1 MIPIVAAMVP
11 WSRPASLLLS
21 FVVLVALVLG
31 GCRERVDPV
40 PPVVARTSQA
50 LAFGQDAVAYYPF
63 DGAGTDVA
71 GGYDLGLLGAP
82 GFEAGLF
89 GQALA
94 LSADA
99 TKYAQRPTDDAAFDF
114 AADFTLQ
121 VWVRFASTAGQQT
134 LVEKFLGPAGPG
146 WTLEKLADDTLHF
159 DALPTATMTSPAIG
173 FQANAWNQIVLRRTG
188 DTFEILRNGA
198 VVVSTQGAGAL
209 PDSAQPLLVG
219 RRDGLQ
225 LNPVNGRLDEIAVF
239 ARSLSDAEIVSLWNG
254 GAGRRVATDVTVAP
268 AAANVAPRG
277 SQAFVASGG
286 IGTSTS
292 FTYALTTN
300 ASGGSVD
307 AATGAY
313 TAGATPNVVDV
324 ITATDGAGNTGTA
337 NVNVGAGV
345 SITPS
350 APAAVSPQGSITFVA
365 TGGSGAGYTWS
376 LPTNASGA
384 TVGPTGAYKAGPTPN
399 VVDVVRATDSL
410 GNTADVAVP
419 VGAGIAISPPSATV
433 APRESLTFLANGG
446 SNAGYTWSFV
456 TNASGG
462 TLLGNVYKAG
472 ATGNVVDRIRVTDS
486 LNNTATAD
494 ITVGPQL
501 AVGPASTSAP
511 PNGSVAFGTSGG
523 SGIVASWAVV
533 TNNSGASINAAGVYK
548 AGATGN
554 VTDTVRA
561 TDSFGNTAQ
570 ATVTV
575 TGPVAI
581 TPNGATTAPRGV
593 VSFAA
598 SGGSGAGYTWSV
610 HTNSSGASITA
621 TGAYTAGAT
630 GSRTDVV
637 RVTDSLGNVR
647 DVNVTVTAGITI
659 TPANPS
665 APPLG
670 SVQLTATGGSNSGFT
685 WSVTSNNSGSS
696 VSAAGLFQAGPTGS
710 VADTVQ
716 VTDAFGN
723 TASVN
728 VSVGGGLSIN
738 PAAPSTPP
746 RGTVALTVTGGS
758 GVGFVW
764 SFSTNASG
772 GTVAAN
778 TGAYKAGPTGN
789 VSDVVRV
796 TDSLGNTRT
805 VSITVTAGAAITP
818 TTATVAPLGT
828 ASFAASGGSGAGY
841 TYSFATNGSSGT
853 VSPSGAYRAGTTGS
867 VSDVVVVTDSLG
879 NTASATVTV
888 TGAISVTPGTASV
901 APRGGASFAANGGA
915 GGYTFSLQTNAS
927 GGNVSATGGAY
938 TAGAK
943 GGVVDVVRVTDAN
956 GAVVSATVNVGAEI
970 TIAPSPAH
978 APPLGTI
985 AFTAA
990 GGSGFGY
997 VWELATTASGGTMD
1011 SATGEYTAGETAN
1024 TVDTVRVS
1032 DSLGNVAILGVS
1044 VGNGIAITPLA
1055 GAAPPRGGI
1064 AFSATGGSG
1073 SGYAWA
1079 LQTNASG
1086 GSVDAKTG
1094 FYTAGDKGDV
1104 VDIVEVTDA
1113 VGGKLRANV
1122 EVGRGVTIS
1131 PDVATVERAGTLA
1144 FSVAG
1149 GSGTGYVWTIE
1160 PNVSGSSIAADGRY
1174 VAGLKGGVDVVVAKD
1189 SLGNTAKANVTV
1201 VVESAPGETSTNPGG
1216 FGAAPAKT
1224 PDDACGC
1231 RVVGDRSLA
1240 RERLATF
1247 AALAALVLAARR
1259 RRR

>member
-1 MIPIVAAMVP
+1 MIPIVGGMLR
-11 WSRPASLLLS
+11 WSRTASLLLS
-21 FVVLVALVLG
+21 IVVLLAVVLG
-31 GCRERVDPV
+31 GCREPAERGA
-40 PPVVARTSQA
+40 PVVSRATQA
-50 LAFGQDAVAYYPF
+50 LAFGQNAVAYYPF

-71 GGYDLGLLGAP
+71 GGLDLGLVNAP

-94 LSADA
+94 LPADA
-99 TKYAQRPTDDAAFDF
+99 TKYAQRPADDAAFDF
-114 AADFTLQ
+114 AGDFTVQ

-159 DALPTATMTSPAIG
+159 YALPTAIMTSPAIG
-173 FQANAWNQIVLRRTG
+173 FAPNAWNQIVLRRTG

-198 VVVSTQGAGAL
+198 VVVSAQGAGAL

-219 RRDGLQ
+219 RREGLQ
-225 LNPVNGRLDEIAVF
+225 LNPVNGRLDEVAVF
-239 ARSLSDAEIVSLWNG
+239 ARSLSDAEIANLWNG
-254 GAGRRVATDVTVAP
+254 GSGRRVATDVTVAP

-277 SQAFVASGG
+277 AQAFVASGG

-300 ASGGSVD
+300 GSGGSVNPV
-307 AATGAY
+307 TGAY
-313 TAGATPNVVDV
+313 TAGPTPNVVDV
-324 ITATDGAGNTGTA
+324 VTATDAAGNTGTA

-345 SITPS
+345 SITPG
-350 APAAVSPQGSITFVA
+350 APAAVAPQGAIAFA
-365 TGGSGAGYTWS
+365 AAGGSGAGYTWS
-376 LPTNASGA
+376 LATNASGA
-384 TVGPTGAYKAGPTPN
+384 TLSAGGAYKAGPTPN
-399 VVDVVRATDSL
+399 VVDVVHVTDSL
-410 GNTADVAVP
+410 GNSADVSIP
-419 VGAGIAISPPSATV
+419 VGAGVAISPPSASV
-433 APRESLTFLANGG
+433 APRESRTFLANGG
-446 SNAGYTWSFV
+446 SNAGFTWSFV

-462 TLLGNVYKAG
+462 SLVGNVYRAG
-472 ATGNVVDRIRVTDS
+472 ATGSVVDRIQVTDS
-486 LNNTATAD
+486 LNNKATAD

-501 AVGPASTSAP
+501 AVTPASASAP
-511 PNGSVAFGTSGG
+511 PNGSVGFGTSGG
-523 SGIVASWAVV
+523 SGIVSSWAVV
-533 TNNSGASINAAGVYK
+533 TNNSGATINAAGVYR

-554 VTDTVRA
+554 VTDIVRA

-570 ATVTV
+570 ATITV

-593 VSFAA
+593 VSFGA
-598 SGGSGAGYTWSV
+598 SGGSGAGYTWSIR
-610 HTNSSGASITA
+610 TNSSGASISA
-621 TGAYTAGAT
+621 AGVYTAGVT
-630 GSRTDVV
+630 GAKTDVV

-647 DVNVTVTAGITI
+647 DVNVTVTAGVTI
-659 TPANPS
+659 APANPS

-670 SVQLTATGGSNSGFT
+670 SVQLTATGGSNNGFT
-685 WSVTSNNSGSS
+685 WAVTSNNSGSS
-696 VSAAGLFQAGPTGS
+696 VSAAGLFTAGATGN

-723 TASVN
+723 TASVS

-746 RGTVALTVTGGS
+746 RGNVALTVTGGS

-764 SFSTNASG
+764 AFVTNASG
-772 GTVAAN
+772 GTVASN

-789 VSDVVRV
+789 VTDVVKV
-796 TDSLGNTRT
+796 TDSLGNTRS

-818 TTATVAPLGT
+818 TTANVAPLGT
-828 ASFAASGGSGAGY
+828 AAFAASGGSGAGY
-841 TYSFATNGSSGT
+841 TYSFATNGSGGT
-853 VSPSGAYRAGTTGS
+853 VSASGAYKAGTTGN
-867 VSDVVVVTDSLG
+867 VSDVVLVTDSLG

-888 TGAISVTPGTASV
+888 TVAVSITPANTSV
-901 APRGGASFAANGGA
+901 APRGAATFAASGGA
-915 GGYTFSLQTNAS
+915 GGYTFSLQTSAS

-938 TAGAK
+938 TAGSK
-943 GGVVDVVRVTDAN
+943 GSVVDVVRVTDAN
-956 GAVVSATVNVGAEI
+956 GATASATVNVGAEI
-970 TIAPSPAH
+970 AIAPSPAH
-978 APPLGTI
+978 SPPLGTI
-985 AFTAA
+985 PFTAT

-997 VWELATTASGGTMD
+997 VWELATTASGGTMNA
-1011 SATGEYTAGETAN
+1011 ATGEYTAGETAN

-1044 VGNGIAITPLA
+1044 VGNGIGITPAA

-1073 SGYAWA
+1073 SGYTWA
-1079 LQTNASG
+1079 LHTNASG

-1094 FYTAGDKGDV
+1094 FYTAGDKGNV

-1122 EVGRGVTIS
+1122 EVGGGVTIS
-1131 PDVATVERAGTLA
+1131 PDVATVDATGTIA

-1149 GSGTGYVWTIE
+1149 GSGAGYAWSID
-1160 PNVSGSSIAADGRY
+1160 PNVSGSAIGPDGKY

-1201 VVESAPGETSTNPGG
+1201 VDKTAPGGTSTNPGG
-1216 FGAAPAKT
+1216 FGAAPPAN

-1231 RVVGDRSLA
+1231 RIVGGRSRDHLA
-1240 RERLATF
+1240 LGGV
-1247 AALAALVLAARR
+1247 LVALVLAARR
-1259 RRR
+1259 RRRA